1 MERAVGRDKS
11 TRQTCEGETHVTTLL
26 IIGVI
31 LTLILGLP
39 AILWLTKL
47 IWRPKPQ
54 EEAIHRGIAET
65 RQREVKRR
73 ETMPLSRG

>member
-1 MERAVGRDKS
+1 M
-11 TRQTCEGETHVTTLL
+11 TTLFILGAIL
-26 IIGVI
+26 I
-31 LTLILGLP
+31 LILGLP

-47 IWRPKPQ
+47 IWRPKPE

-73 ETMPLSRG
+73 EKMPLPRG